1 MKDRLPDPDLRMERF
16 AKYIVAG
23 GLALV
28 AGLWVVEL
36 TAFGTIGW
44 VVGLA
49 LVLLGIAGLSVG
61 IHREVEY

>member
-28 AGLWVVEL
+28 AGLWAVEL